1 MFVAARRTLQLLAW
15 QDAQQMPLHHDVTSF
30 HLVASPAICDQRRA
44 RVKLA
49 SEVAEVAAWAS
60 EVEEEPA

>member
-1 MFVAARRTLQLLAW
+1 
-15 QDAQQMPLHHDVTSF
+15 MPLHHDVTSF
-30 HLVASPAICDQRRA
+30 HPVASPAICDQRRA